1 MPPYAVAVTMER
13 TFRGQPEQFSN
24 VWHYDLTFP
33 IGTGEPLADA
43 VVAGQK
49 GAFPTS
55 VQFKTVRVW
64 GPTDEGAAASE
75 TILVKDLSG
84 GGTGSFSGGSFY
96 SELAVVC
103 QFYLGRSSTSGRK
116 RFLRKFIH
124 SGQLRVTTGTI
135 LGDSPLSTAEKD
147 AWKSWMN
154 GMKNLTFGSDSAP
167 ICAPNGDHLPLLTDA
182 EVLPYLHVRQF
193 KQ

>member
-1 MPPYAVAVTMER
+1 MPPYAVSVTKER
-13 TFRGQPEQFSN
+13 TFRGSPEQFSN
-24 VWHYDLTFP
+24 VYHYDTTAP
-33 IGTGEPLADA
+33 IGDGNALADA
-43 VVAGQK
+43 VVAGDK
-49 GAFPTS
+49 NAYPTS
-55 VQFKTVRVW
+55 VAFKTVRVW
-64 GPTDEGAAASE
+64 GPTDEGAAASD

-84 GGTGSFSGGSFY
+84 NGTGSFSGGSFY
-96 SELAVVC
+96 SELAVVV
-103 QFYLGRSSTSGRK
+103 QFYLGRSATSGRK

-147 AWKSWMN
+147 AWKNWFN
-154 GMKNLTFGSDSAP
+154 TMKNLTFGADSAP

-182 EVLPYLHVRQF
+182 EVLAYLHVRQF